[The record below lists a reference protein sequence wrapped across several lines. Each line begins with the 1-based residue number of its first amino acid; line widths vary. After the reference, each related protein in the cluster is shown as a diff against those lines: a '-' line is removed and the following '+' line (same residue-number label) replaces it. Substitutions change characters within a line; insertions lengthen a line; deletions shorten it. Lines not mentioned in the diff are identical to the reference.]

1 MNLRDVELFIVLAE
15 TCNLSQVGRRL
26 GMSAMSVSRHLAQLE
41 KDLGAR
47 LFQRTTRAVS
57 LTSEGEEFLPYA
69 RTMMEAEQ
77 GARIMFSED
86 AGGASGL
93 LKITAPSGIG
103 RRYILPLLP
112 DLMERNPKMK
122 IDLNLSDDV
131 VDIVGQ
137 GVRCGHQGCPAQGFE
152 PDCPQTQQQPPGPLC
167 LTCLSVPARD
177 SHHSGRTDQSSVFE
191 NGNGVSVDICE
202 RWEPTQSFI

>member
-1 MNLRDVELFIVLAE
+1 M
-15 TCNLSQVGRRL
+15 
-26 GMSAMSVSRHLAQLE
+26 
-41 KDLGAR
+41 
-47 LFQRTTRAVS
+47 S

-137 GVRCGHQGCPAQGFE
+137 GYDVAIRVAPLRDSNLIAHRLSSN
-152 PDCPQTQQQPPGPLC
+152 PGS
-167 LTCLSVPARD
+167 SVP
-177 SHHSGRTDQSSVFE
+177 HLL
-191 NGNGVSVDICE
+191 ICPSTGFPPL
-202 RWEPTQSFI
+202 WQN

>member
-137 GVRCGHQGCPAQGFE
+137 GYDVAIRVAPLRDSNLIAHRLSSN
-152 PDCPQTQQQPPGPLC
+152 PGS
-167 LTCLSVPARD
+167 SVP
-177 SHHSGRTDQSSVFE
+177 HLL
-191 NGNGVSVDICE
+191 ICPSTGFPPL
-202 RWEPTQSFI
+202 WQN